1 MSHGFNVWNAILA
14 ENTHTGKTDNRM
26 MAKPPAV
33 TVVNLGAV
41 SRIPAENLPPASTH
55 AYVEDALF
63 KILVLGANTLEIG
76 EVVGKIRS

>member
-14 ENTHTGKTDNRM
+14 EHTHTGKTDNRM
-26 MAKPPAV
+26 MAKPPVV